1 MAKGDKPPRG
11 VRHPPPPETFLNE
24 YALRCNL
31 VHFETSLRNVIVC
44 ALTSWRPVIFSI

>member
-11 VRHPPPPETFLNE
+11 VRPPPPETFLNE

-31 VHFETSLRNVIVC
+31 VHFETILTNVIVC
-44 ALTSWRPVIFSI
+44 ALTSWRLVIFSI